1 MSNVRG
7 IFLMSIAVMTFNHII
22 LNRIYD
28 EISPHITS
36 WTITKAMKK
45 DIDCFGTRC
54 YHYMLGIR
62 RIDQVR
68 NEDALK
74 KVRKNNLS
82 NLLYKRQLRSLGHC
96 NRKDDIIT
104 NFDLYINNNGR
115 NRRGRTRLNYNEQI
129 ERITSFYNCRAAKKS
144 TEKRGVEKRCG
155 WEVRPT
161 TSWKKKKKF
170 LILLLKQNRR
180 S

>member
-1 MSNVRG
+1 MSLNLRLFDSFILSI
-7 IFLMSIAVMTFNHII
+7 IFYNAET
-22 LNRIYD
+22 
-28 EISPHITS
+28 

-45 DIDCFGTRC
+45 EIDCFGTRC

-68 NEDALK
+68 NEDVLK

-82 NLLYKRQLRSLGHC
+82 NLLYKRRLKSVGHWNC
-96 NRKDDIIT
+96 QDDIIT

-115 NRRGRTRLNYNEQI
+115 NRRGRTRLSYNEQI
-129 ERITSFYNCRAAKKS
+129 ERIKSFYNCRAAKKS
-144 TEKRGVEKRCG
+144 TEKRRVEKRCG
-155 WEVRPT
+155 REVWPT
-161 TSWKKKKKF
+161 TSWMKKKKL